1 MQLGTDQEQRRPLAA
16 GTDHHES
23 DSNGLESASNPLE
36 SASTPKDL
44 DVGSSPA
51 AQLAQLGR
59 ALGHPLRVEILTAL
73 LLKEEA
79 SPRELAAELGQPLG
93 TVSYHVRYLVSLEM
107 LELQRM
113 VPRRG
118 AVQHFYSLKNEL
130 RRLLPAAAAVLA
142 EPAVSEPEHTVDRQG
157 LET

>member
-1 MQLGTDQEQRRPLAA
+1 MNGSATTMQPGTELGQRQSLDASS
-16 GTDHHES
+16 THH
-23 DSNGLESASNPLE
+23 DSHANGLESG
-36 SASTPKDL
+36 STPNDL
-44 DVGSSPA
+44 EVSGSPA

-118 AVQHFYSLKNEL
+118 AVQHFYSLKDEL

-142 EPAVSEPEHTVDRQG
+142 EPPPQEPERSAGRPG
-157 LET
+157 LES